1 MDIPIGNVDWNDRLQ
16 FDEKYRHALVTDV
29 GLFQNCTMEQRD
41 VSYAIL
47 NSSKDIGR
55 IQYDIEASAIL
66 NSSKDIGR
74 IQYDIE
80 ASKDLHTELCVVV
93 VGRGSYEDELGLWN
107 EKYYILVVRP
117 TSVDGEYT
125 RVGVGWIQSGYVVKQ
140 RLDVRIV

>member
-1 MDIPIGNVDWNDRLQ
+1 MDIPYGDVNWNNRLQ

-41 VSYAIL
+41 VSY
-47 NSSKDIGR
+47 
-55 IQYDIEASAIL
+55 AIL